1 MSADKTGCPKCVT
14 GSIQETYLT
23 PPDKGKVKGCNRC
36 SYFHY
41 DPYEVDWGALPPEV
55 FDQYTNACEEVKNPV
70 IVESTPKKK
79 QSHFEKLYHMNL
91 LVNEKKVDTET

>member
-1 MSADKTGCPKCVT
+1 MSADKT
-14 GSIQETYLT
+14 ETKKRL
-23 PPDKGKVKGCNRC
+23 
-36 SYFHY
+36 FHLYY

-55 FDQYTNACEEVKNPV
+55 FDQYTNACEEVENPV

-91 LVNEKKVDTET
+91 LVNEKRFTQRPKRAIL